1 MTKKYV
7 FVVLSHLE
15 IESDNYSTEVV
26 KVFDSFE
33 KAREFA
39 KKLESQAESN
49 ENIDIEELAL
59 E

>member
-1 MTKKYV
+1 MTKNYV
-7 FVVLSHLE
+7 FAVLSHVE
-15 IESDNYSTEVV
+15 VEPFNFSTEVV

-39 KKLESQAESN
+39 KKLESQAENN
-49 ENIDIEELAL
+49 ETIDIEELAL

>member
-1 MTKKYV
+1 MNKKYV
-7 FVVLSHLE
+7 FVVLSHVE
-15 IESDNYSTEVV
+15 VEPDNFSTEVV

-39 KKLESQAESN
+39 KKLESQAENN
-49 ENIDIEELAL
+49 ETIDIEELAL

>member
-7 FVVLSHLE
+7 FVVLSHVE
-15 IESDNYSTEVV
+15 IEPYNYSTEVV

-39 KKLESQAESN
+39 KVLERQAESN